1 MKKVFLTEPIHQ
13 EGINLLKKEVDV
25 IIGSSTASEAIIR
38 EAAGCQGII
47 IRSAKITGEI
57 IKSLPKLKVIAK
69 HGIGVDNI
77 DLNTASEIGV
87 MVVNAPEANIHSV
100 AEHALG
106 MILAVTKNF
115 VQLDQETRKGN
126 FHLRNKIIGTEI
138 MGKTVGLVGMGK
150 IGLLLAQK
158 LGGLG
163 VKLIGYD
170 PYANPDTVRKHEIA
184 LVETL
189 DELLANSDIITIHT
203 PLTDTTK
210 GMISEEQ
217 FNKMKNNAY
226 LINVSRGSI
235 VDEQAL
241 YQALKTGQIRGAAL
255 DVFEEEPP
263 AKDNP
268 LFTLDNILV
277 SPHNAALTEDA
288 LIAMAVHA
296 AQGVLDYINGKRPKY
311 VVNPQIF

>member
-13 EGINLLKKEVDV
+13 DGINLLKKEVDV
-25 IIGSSTASEAIIR
+25 IIGSSTDSETIIR
-38 EAAGCQGII
+38 EAAECHGII

-57 IKSLPKLKVIAK
+57 IKRLPNLKVIAK

-77 DLNTASEIGV
+77 DLIAASELGIL
-87 MVVNAPEANIHSV
+87 VVNAPEANIHSV

-106 MILAVTKNF
+106 MILAATKNF
-115 VQLDQETRKGN
+115 VQLDNETRKGN
-126 FHLRNKIIGTEI
+126 FYLRNKIIGTEI
-138 MGKTVGLVGMGK
+138 KGKIVGLVGMGK
-150 IGLLLAQK
+150 IGLLLADK
-158 LGGLG
+158 LRGLG
-163 VKLIGYD
+163 VEFIGYD
-170 PYANPDTVRKHEIA
+170 PYVDPSIA
-184 LVETL
+184 KKNGITLVESL
-189 DELLANSDIITIHT
+189 DDLLPQADIISIHT
-203 PLTDTTK
+203 PLTNATRK
-210 GMISEEQ
+210 MIGEKQ
-217 FNKMKNNAY
+217 FNMMKSSAY

-241 YQALKTGQIRGAAL
+241 YQALKTGQIKGAAL

-268 LFTLDNILV
+268 LFSLDNILV

-288 LIAMAVHA
+288 LIAMAAHA